1 MLLFLKFQVSGHK
14 LSDQGV
20 EAYHSIGTYL
30 GWAMAV
36 IYMGGRLPQICLN
49 VSYIFLMFRLEIL
62 LIKILVSLSHNLHC
76 EELGKVCYRNQ

>member
-1 MLLFLKFQVSGHK
+1 MPLLFLKFQVGGHQ
-14 LSDQGV
+14 LSDHGV

-49 VSYIFLMFRLEIL
+49 VSYIFLKFRSEIL
-62 LIKILVSLSHNLHC
+62 LLKILVSHNLHC
-76 EELGKVCYRNQ
+76 EIA